1 MIQMQSQRRR
11 EADERRPL
19 PIFTFSICNLQS
31 TIFSLV
37 MSADAE
43 VQASDIK
50 MDTAVTTVGWS
61 VRTITRCV
69 VTAVSRT
76 VRGNRVVAAR
86 DAVSRNS
93 ASTVVTSA
101 TGVAVSVTGV
111 ASAMTHV
118 AVAAVVNVT
127 TAVMHVSSA
136 RFGRWNQECQGGT
149 REGDHQ
155 KAFHGS
161 NPLGGDGR
169 ERLID
174 NAGGVPKRE
183 TSLKHGLYAF
193 FGRINLTKCIQCD
206 LRVPSFW
213 CHPFASSCPRVV
225 IR

>member
-1 MIQMQSQRRR
+1 MIQMHSQRNW

-31 TIFSLV
+31 TVFNLV
-37 MSADAE
+37 VSADAD

-86 DAVSRNS
+86 DSVPSNS
-93 ASTVVTSA
+93 VPTVVTSA

-118 AVAAVVNVT
+118 AVAAVVDVT
-127 TAVMHVSSA
+127 TAVMHVGSA
-136 RFGRWNQECQGGT
+136 RLGRGNQECQGGT

-161 NPLGGDGR
+161 NPLGGEGR
-169 ERLID
+169 ERLIHY
-174 NAGGVPKRE
+174 AGGVPKHE
-183 TSLKHGLYAF
+183 TSVKHGFYPF
-193 FGRINLTKCIQCD
+193 FGRVNLTKCIQYD
-206 LRVPSFW
+206 LRVPSFR
-213 CHPFASSCPRVV
+213 CHPFASSCPSMV